1 MSAEQETKN
10 TEETQVGGN
19 LDAAGSAS
27 GAASVGASGSQKKS
41 EEQRRKPKKL
51 GQKGGQSN
59 GNTPQK
65 EEGDGEAD
73 GGSGGGDDNQQE
85 APSTPTPQAQ
95 PPKMEQQSRSKSRQA
110 SRGRGRPSSQ
120 PPSDTDSA
128 YRSDVSQK
136 GGRRNRNRN
145 RGKGQA
151 QAQAQQQGGGGGG
164 GPLDAVDE
172 VGETVNGVVDGAQGA
187 VDNTVGNVGKAVGK
201 PHEALGGLLHTKGGN
216 EDEDKKDDEE
226 NEQLRLRLDLNL
238 DIEVQLKAKIHG
250 DLTLGLLY
258 VLTTSVLLLLY
269 QTIRTL
275 TGAVPHSS
283 PCPIPIP
290 FPGLRRHVSTYGTD
304 ARRDDPYTTWRSS
317 PGHTSASDTIYALSS
332 APGRAAIAVI
342 RLSGPAC
349 LDVYQKLCPGRPL
362 PKPRTATLR
371 KLYRPDNH
379 DSEPQPQPQSHPQS
393 LADTDRVLDTGA
405 LVLYFPAPNSVTG
418 EDVLEFHV
426 HGGPAIVRSVFQ
438 AISACATKSGSV
450 SVSGSAGNKIPI
462 RPAEPGEFTKRA
474 FYNGRVDLTQAE
486 ALGET
491 LAAETEQQRRLAV
504 GGTDGGASSL
514 AARYESWRKML
525 LYARGEMEALID
537 FSEDQHF
544 DESPTQFMASVATQV
559 ETLKR
564 QIEIHIMNA
573 NKGELL
579 RNGISVALLGAPN
592 AGKSSLL
599 NRIVGREAAIVSAE
613 PGTTRDIV
621 DVSVDLGGWLCRLG
635 DMAGLRGGRKVEAQ
649 TSGSNP
655 TSASVQQGHSTI
667 TTAGG
672 STTSSSVVGQVEQEG
687 IRRARERALQSD
699 VVVVLLAVEKVTSST
714 SKNAGDGS
722 GFGYGS
728 GYGSGSLDDFGF
740 GVPINDEVVDAVA
753 DCHAAGKTILVVLNK
768 VDLLVQNHTQSD
780 SSHHAINRFV
790 QKIRARFPMVPAHR
804 ICMISC
810 REAAEMEVEATTATT
825 PMSVWAQSDPGG
837 IQSFLAQLTGAFK
850 ELTCAATGSSL
861 DDMNT
866 DSLTPAEAQS
876 YWTASL
882 SVTHRQSMYL
892 RQCLDHLDD
901 FLDQC
906 QPPPSSDDDANHY
919 NYNLNNGNMSTAD
932 VDVDV
937 DVAHA
942 VRQPPGASLLQVS
955 PLITD
960 DSVDIVT
967 AAEHLRFAADCLA
980 KITGIGEGGDVEDV
994 LGVVFEK

>member
-65 EEGDGEAD
+65 EDADGEAD

-95 PPKMEQQSRSKSRQA
+95 PQKMEQQSRSKSRQA

-250 DLTLGLLY
+250 DLTLGLL
-258 VLTTSVLLLLY
+258 
-269 QTIRTL
+269 
-275 TGAVPHSS
+275 
-283 PCPIPIP
+283 
-290 FPGLRRHVSTYGTD
+290 
-304 ARRDDPYTTWRSS
+304 
-317 PGHTSASDTIYALSS
+317 

-371 KLYRPDNH
+371 RLYRPENNDP
-379 DSEPQPQPQSHPQS
+379 EPQPQPHAQPLS
-393 LADTDRVLDTGA
+393 LADSDRVLDTGA

-426 HGGPAIVRSVFQ
+426 HGGPAIVRSVFD
-438 AISACATKSGSV
+438 AISVCGATSGSV
-450 SVSGSAGNKIPI
+450 SDRGTGSGSVNGSAGNRIPI

-504 GGTDGGASSL
+504 NGTDGGAGGGL
-514 AARYESWRKML
+514 ASRYEAWRKML

-559 ETLKR
+559 EALKR
-564 QIEIHIMNA
+564 QIEIHITNA

-592 AGKSSLL
+592 A
-599 NRIVGREAAIVSAE
+599 VQEGR
-613 PGTTRDIV
+613 
-621 DVSVDLGGWLCRLG
+621 
-635 DMAGLRGGRKVEAQ
+635 
-649 TSGSNP
+649 
-655 TSASVQQGHSTI
+655 ST
-667 TTAGG
+667 
-672 STTSSSVVGQVEQEG
+672 VVGQVEQEG

-699 VVVVLLAVEKVTSST
+699 VVVVLLAVEKKISST
-714 SKNAGDGS
+714 SNAGDHS
-722 GFGYGS
+722 SSF
-728 GYGSGSLDDFGF
+728 DFD
-740 GVPINDEVVDAVA
+740 VPINDEVAEAVA

-768 VDLLVQNHTQSD
+768 VDLLVQNQTQSN
-780 SSHHAINRFV
+780 SSHSHSHTIEDFLR
-790 QKIRARFPMVPAHR
+790 KIRARFPMVPEHR

-810 REAAEMEVEATTATT
+810 RAADMEVEAIATTATT
-825 PMSVWAQSDPGG
+825 TMPLWAQSDPGG

-850 ELTCAATGSSL
+850 DLTSATTSSGGSL
-861 DDMNT
+861 D

-892 RQCLDHLDD
+892 RQCLMHLND

-906 QPPPSSDDDANHY
+906 QHCQPPQPARQEGLSSSDDDAN
-919 NYNLNNGNMSTAD
+919 NYNLYNGNMSTAD
-932 VDVDV
+932 VDA
-937 DVAHA
+937 DVAHSP
-942 VRQPPGASLLQVS
+942 QPPPSQALQVS
-955 PLITD
+955 PGPLITD